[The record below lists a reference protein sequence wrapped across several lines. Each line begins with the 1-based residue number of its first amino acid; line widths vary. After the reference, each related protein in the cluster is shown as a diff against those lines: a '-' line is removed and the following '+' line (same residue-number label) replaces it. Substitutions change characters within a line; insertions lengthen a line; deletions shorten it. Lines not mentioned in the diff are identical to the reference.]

1 MGGYGDHGYDAED
14 VGAEGGFY
22 ELVADCEGEAA
33 ACGGAGGEEFG
44 LVAAEFISIA
54 PSLQKSVSIINIIP
68 NFTSK
73 IKRGWEGREENDQPI

>member
-33 ACGGAGGEEFG
+33 ACGGAGGEEFC
-44 LVAAEFISIA
+44 LVAAEVGGVV
-54 PSLQKSVSIINIIP
+54 PCLQKSVSIINIIP

-73 IKRGWEGREENDQPI
+73 IKRWR